1 MKSLREMISLL
12 LLIFHND
19 VVKGQ
24 LTLNDLNTK
33 LKNLETKVSSLEHE
47 VKVRPNLWFL
57 FDSSKM
63 DELTRY
69 LRY

>member
-12 LLIFHND
+12 LLIFHNY

-47 VKVRPNLWFL
+47 VKVSLNLWFL

-63 DELTRY
+63 DELTRH